1 MGRGRRAAAL
11 VLAVLALAGCAS
23 RVTGSVLESGQAT
36 SQDGDAWVVVTYA
49 VADDDDPTM
58 LQLLPTETAAD
69 EALQDAGV
77 GSIDGNEVGQGVY
90 DMYFVGDDAQDMWTV
105 LEPVL
110 AAAPVRWQKVELR
123 DSLEDSDPQ
132 VLSP

>member
-1 MGRGRRAAAL
+1 MLAA
-11 VLAVLALAGCAS
+11 LALAGCAS
-23 RVTGSVLESGQAT
+23 RVTGPVLESGQAT

-49 VADDDDPTM
+49 VAADDDPAM
-58 LQLLPTETAAD
+58 LTLLSTETAAD
-69 EALQDAGV
+69 DALQDAGV
-77 GSIDGNEVGQGVY
+77 GRIDGNEVGQGDY

-110 AAAPVRWQKVELR
+110 ASAPVRWQKVELR
-123 DSLEDSDPQ
+123 DSLEDPDPQ